1 MLTLV
6 SGLESH
12 PNYEVKFLAI
22 RLSFND
28 HYRKTSKSK
37 AASKSRVI
45 AAAEP

>member
-1 MLTLV
+1 MLSLV

-28 HYRKTSKSK
+28 QYKKTPRSKTLG
-37 AASKSRVI
+37 KSRVVS
-45 AAAEP
+45 ES